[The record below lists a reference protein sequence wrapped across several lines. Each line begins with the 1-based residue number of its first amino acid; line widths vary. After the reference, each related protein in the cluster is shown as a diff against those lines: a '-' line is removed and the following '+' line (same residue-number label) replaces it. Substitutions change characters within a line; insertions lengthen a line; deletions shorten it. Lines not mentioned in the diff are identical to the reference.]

1 MKPSVVTDSAW
12 VVILAVVVVGGGV
25 VVVDV
30 STICS
35 SVVEEPEP
43 VPSSVIPANSAKK
56 IILSFVYQYLS
67 QNIPKENKS

>member
-1 MKPSVVTDSAW
+1 MKSSVITGSVC
-12 VVILAVVVVGGGV
+12 VVILAVVVVGA

-43 VPSSVIPANSAKK
+43 VSSSVIPANSEKK
-56 IILSFVYQYLS
+56 NILSFVYQYLS

>member
-1 MKPSVVTDSAW
+1 MKPSVVTGSVC
-12 VVILAVVVVGGGV
+12 VVTLAVVGGGSVVAV
-25 VVVDV
+25 VVV

>member
-1 MKPSVVTDSAW
+1 MKPSVVTGSVC
-12 VVILAVVVVGGGV
+12 VVILAVVVVGA

-56 IILSFVYQYLS
+56 NILSFVYQYLS
-67 QNIPKENKS
+67 HNIPKENKS